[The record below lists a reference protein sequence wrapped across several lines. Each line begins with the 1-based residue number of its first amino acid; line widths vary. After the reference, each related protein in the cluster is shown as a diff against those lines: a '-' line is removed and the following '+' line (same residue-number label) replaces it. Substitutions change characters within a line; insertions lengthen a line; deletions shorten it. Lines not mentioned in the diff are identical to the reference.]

1 MTLIE
6 AAQLLASLLN
16 CMALM
21 GLLLYGLNAYV
32 MIALHWRTSRGRHAV
47 PAPPDV
53 SVWPL
58 VTVQLPLYNER
69 YVARRLL
76 QAAANLDYPSDKLE
90 IQVLDDSTD
99 DTKGIVAEM
108 VQRLQARG
116 VDIAHIHRVERT
128 GFKAGAL
135 AAGLEKARGEF
146 VAIFDAD
153 FVPPSDFLRR
163 TIPHFAESRVGV
175 VQTRWGHLN
184 QDFSLLTRAQSLGID
199 GHFGVEQTAR
209 CRGHLLLNFN
219 GTAGIWRRSAIEDAG
234 GWAHDT
240 LTEDLDLS
248 YRAQLRQ
255 WQILYVPE
263 IVCPAELP
271 VVISGFKSQQRRW
284 AKGSI
289 QTAVKLLPLVL
300 SSELSLWTKY
310 QAFVHLTYY
319 MIHPLMLVVVLL
331 SIPAFAVGGLMPSK
345 TALALKSIVFALASV
360 GPACMLIYAQLVL
373 PARRWHHALWLPSLL
388 VIGVGV
394 AWSTSLAVLSAFWSR
409 DPHFVRTPKFGI
421 GPGGGQWRGR
431 RYASSHPW
439 GGLAEL
445 GLGLYCAWTAWVLGE
460 QGHYGVLPFML
471 LYTAGFLTVGAL
483 TVLQAMPRVRGAVL
497 LLLALLGG
505 VSYCASTQVS
515 DPFSLTET
523 FEKEIRSG
531 WPSAVPRWSVEIRR
545 GPAFL

>member
-1 MTLIE
+1 MTLIA
-6 AAQLLASLLN
+6 AAQFLASLLN
-16 CMALM
+16 GMALM
-21 GLLLYGLNAYV
+21 GLLFYGLNAYV

-53 SVWPL
+53 FVWPP

-76 QAAANLDYPSDKLE
+76 QAAANLDYPSDRLE

-116 VDIAHIHRVERT
+116 VDIVHIHRVERT

-163 TIPHFAESRVGV
+163 TIPYFAESHVGV

-209 CRGHLLLNFN
+209 CGGHLLLNFN

-271 VVISGFKSQQRRW
+271 VVISGFKSQQQRW

-300 SSELSLWTKY
+300 SSELSVWTKY

-331 SIPAFAVGGLMPSK
+331 SIPAFAAGGLVPSK

-388 VIGVGV
+388 VLGVGV

-421 GPGGGQWRGR
+421 GPGGGQWRGS
-431 RYASSHPW
+431 RYASSRPW

-471 LYTAGFLTVGAL
+471 LYTTGFLTVGAL
-483 TVLQAMPRVRGAVL
+483 TVAQAMPGVRGAVL

-505 VSYCASTQVS
+505 VAAPRAALAGDETGTQSLARDVS
-515 DPFSLTET
+515 RNEPAHFSLRVHPG
-523 FEKEIRSG
+523 I
-531 WPSAVPRWSVEIRR
+531 
-545 GPAFL
+545 

>member
-1 MTLIE
+1 
-6 AAQLLASLLN
+6 
-16 CMALM
+16 
-21 GLLLYGLNAYV
+21 V
-32 MIALHWRTSRGRHAV
+32 PSR
-47 PAPPDV
+47 
-53 SVWPL
+53 
-58 VTVQLPLYNER
+58 
-69 YVARRLL
+69 
-76 QAAANLDYPSDKLE
+76 
-90 IQVLDDSTD
+90 
-99 DTKGIVAEM
+99 
-108 VQRLQARG
+108 
-116 VDIAHIHRVERT
+116 
-128 GFKAGAL
+128 
-135 AAGLEKARGEF
+135 
-146 VAIFDAD
+146 
-153 FVPPSDFLRR
+153 
-163 TIPHFAESRVGV
+163 
-175 VQTRWGHLN
+175 
-184 QDFSLLTRAQSLGID
+184 
-199 GHFGVEQTAR
+199 
-209 CRGHLLLNFN
+209 
-219 GTAGIWRRSAIEDAG
+219 
-234 GWAHDT
+234 
-240 LTEDLDLS
+240 
-248 YRAQLRQ
+248 
-255 WQILYVPE
+255 
-263 IVCPAELP
+263 
-271 VVISGFKSQQRRW
+271 
-284 AKGSI
+284 
-289 QTAVKLLPLVL
+289 
-300 SSELSLWTKY
+300 
-310 QAFVHLTYY
+310 
-319 MIHPLMLVVVLL
+319 
-331 SIPAFAVGGLMPSK
+331 

-409 DPHFVRTPKFGI
+409 DLRFVRTPKFGI

-431 RYASSHPW
+431 RYASSRPW

>member
-1 MTLIE
+1 MHAPMSAFRAMPLIA
-6 AAQLLASLLN
+6 AAQLLAGLLYA
-16 CMALM
+16 MALT

-32 MIALHWRTSRGRHAV
+32 MIALHWATGRGRRAT
-47 PAPPDV
+47 PEPPDV
-53 SVWPL
+53 SEWPL

-76 QAAANLDYPSDKLE
+76 QAAANLDYPADRLE

-99 DTKGIVAEM
+99 DTTGIVAEM
-108 VQRLQARG
+108 AQRLQGGG
-116 VDIAHIHRVERT
+116 VDITHIHRVERT

-163 TIPHFAESRVGV
+163 TIPHFAEARVAV

-199 GHFGVEQTAR
+199 GHFGVEQAAR

-219 GTAGIWRRSAIEDAG
+219 GTAGIWRKSAIEDSG
-234 GWAHDT
+234 GWTHDT

-300 SSELSLWTKY
+300 SSGLSRWTKY

-331 SIPAFAVGGLMPSK
+331 SIPTLAVGGPVPSK
-345 TALALKSIVFALASV
+345 PILALKAIVFTLASV
-360 GPACMLIYAQLVL
+360 GPVCMLIYAQLVL
-373 PARRWHHALWLPSLL
+373 PARRWRRALWLPSLL

-409 DPHFVRTPKFGI
+409 DLHFVRTPKFGI
-421 GPGGGQWRGR
+421 GPSGGRWRGR
-431 RYASSHPW
+431 QYATGHPW

-445 GLGLYCAWTAWVLGE
+445 ALGLYCAWAAWVLGE
-460 QGHYGVLPFML
+460 QGQYGVLPFML

-483 TVLQAMPRVRGAVL
+483 TVLQAIGRPPR
-497 LLLALLGG
+497 
-505 VSYCASTQVS
+505 Y
-515 DPFSLTET
+515 LT
-523 FEKEIRSG
+523 
-531 WPSAVPRWSVEIRR
+531 PSA
-545 GPAFL
+545 

>member
-1 MTLIE
+1 
-6 AAQLLASLLN
+6 
-16 CMALM
+16 
-21 GLLLYGLNAYV
+21 V
-32 MIALHWRTSRGRHAV
+32 
-47 PAPPDV
+47 
-53 SVWPL
+53 
-58 VTVQLPLYNER
+58 
-69 YVARRLL
+69 
-76 QAAANLDYPSDKLE
+76 
-90 IQVLDDSTD
+90 
-99 DTKGIVAEM
+99 
-108 VQRLQARG
+108 
-116 VDIAHIHRVERT
+116 HRVERT

-163 TIPHFAESRVGV
+163 TIPHFAEPRVGV

-248 YRAQLRQ
+248 YRAQLRR

-331 SIPAFAVGGLMPSK
+331 SIPAFAVGGLVPSK
-345 TALALKSIVFALASV
+345 TVLALKSIVFALASV

-409 DPHFVRTPKFGI
+409 DLHFVRTPKFGI
-421 GPGGGQWRGR
+421 GPGGGRWRGR
-431 RYASSHPW
+431 RYASSRPW
-439 GGLAEL
+439 DGLAEL

-471 LYTAGFLTVGAL
+471 LYTAGFLTVGFL
-483 TVLQAMPRVRGAVL
+483 TVLQAMPGVRGAVL
-497 LLLALLGG
+497 LLLALLAG
-505 VSYCASTQVS
+505 VAAPRKALAGDETGTQSLARDGSRAHS
-515 DPFSLTET
+515 DLPKLSSSCTTVVIAPE
-523 FEKEIRSG
+523 S
-531 WPSAVPRWSVEIRR
+531 S
-545 GPAFL
+545 

>member
-1 MTLIE
+1 MTLI
-6 AAQLLASLLN
+6 AAARLLASLLYA
-16 CMALM
+16 MALV

-32 MIALHWRTSRGRHAV
+32 MIALHWRTSRGRHVA

-76 QAAANLDYPSDKLE
+76 QAAASLDYPADRLE

-99 DTKGIVAEM
+99 DTRAIVADM
-108 VQRLQARG
+108 VQRLRARG
-116 VDIAHIHRVERT
+116 IDITHMHRVERT

-135 AAGLEKARGEF
+135 EAGLAKARGEF

-153 FVPPSDFLRR
+153 FVPPPDFLRR

-199 GHFGVEQTAR
+199 GHFGVEQPAR

-219 GTAGIWRRSAIEDAG
+219 GTAGVWRRSAIEDAG

-248 YRAQLRQ
+248 YRAQLRR

-300 SSELSLWTKY
+300 SSGLSRWTKY

-331 SIPAFAVGGLMPSK
+331 SIPSLAVGGLGPSK
-345 TALALKSIVFALASV
+345 TLLALKSIVFALASV
-360 GPACMLIYAQLVL
+360 GPVCMLVYAQLVL

-409 DPHFVRTPKFGI
+409 DLHFVRTPKFGI

-431 RYASSHPW
+431 RYASDRPW
-439 GGLAEL
+439 GGIAEL
-445 GLGLYCAWTAWVLGE
+445 GLGLYCAWTAWVLGA
-460 QGHYGVLPFML
+460 QGHYGVLPFLL

-483 TVLQAMPRVRGAVL
+483 TLLQAMPGLRGAVL
-497 LLLALLGG
+497 LLLALLPF
-505 VSYCASTQVS
+505 SYCASTQLS
-515 DPFSLTET
+515 DPFSLTAT
-523 FEKEIRSG
+523 FEKKIRSG
-531 WPSAVPRWSVEIRR
+531 WPSAVPRWSVEMRS

>member
-1 MTLIE
+1 MLMTLH
-6 AAQLLASLLN
+6 LLA
-16 CMALM
+16 
-21 GLLLYGLNAYV
+21 GLLYALALLGLLVYGLNAYV
-32 MIALHWRTSRGRHAV
+32 MIALHWWTRRSARA
-47 PAPPDV
+47 APPPPDPP
-53 SVWPL
+53 VWPL

-69 YVARRLL
+69 YVAGRLL
-76 QAAANLDYPSDKLE
+76 EAAGALDYPADQLE

-99 DTKGIVAEM
+99 DTAAIVAETA
-108 VQRLQARG
+108 QRLRARG
-116 VDIAHIHRVERT
+116 VNVVHVRRSDRT

-135 AAGLEKARGEF
+135 ASGLASARGEF

-153 FVPPSDFLRR
+153 FVPPPDFLRR
-163 TIPHFAESRVGV
+163 TIPHFVDARVAV

-184 QDFSLLTRAQSLGID
+184 RDFSLLSVVQSLGID
-199 GHFGVEQTAR
+199 GHFGVEQAAR

-219 GTAGIWRRSAIEDAG
+219 GTAGVWRRAAIEDAG
-234 GWAHDT
+234 RWAHDT

-248 YRAQLRQ
+248 YRAQLRH
-255 WQILYVPE
+255 WRILYVPE

-310 QAFVHLTYY
+310 EAFVHLTYY

-331 SIPAFAVGGLMPSK
+331 SIPAFAVGGLVPSK
-345 TALALKSIVFALASV
+345 TALALKSIVLALASV

-373 PARRWHHALWLPSLL
+373 PERRWHHALWLPSLL

-483 TVLQAMPRVRGAVL
+483 TVLEAMPGVRGAVL
-497 LLLALLGG
+497 L
-505 VSYCASTQVS
+505 
-515 DPFSLTET
+515 
-523 FEKEIRSG
+523 
-531 WPSAVPRWSVEIRR
+531 
-545 GPAFL
+545 

>member
-1 MTLIE
+1 MTLI
-6 AAQLLASLLN
+6 AAARFLADLLYGL
-16 CMALM
+16 ALV

-32 MIALHWRTSRGRHAV
+32 MIALHWRASRRRQAL

-58 VTVQLPLYNER
+58 VTVQLPVYNER

-76 QAAANLDYPSDKLE
+76 QAAANLDYPADRLE

-99 DTKGIVAEM
+99 DTKHIVAEM
-108 VQRLQARG
+108 VQRLQAGG
-116 VDIAHIHRVERT
+116 VDITHVHRAERT

-135 AAGLEKARGEF
+135 AAGLTKARGEL

-153 FVPPSDFLRR
+153 FVPPRDFLRR
-163 TIPHFAESRVGV
+163 TIPHFAESRVAV

-184 QDFSLLTRAQSLGID
+184 PDFSLLTRAQSLGID

-209 CRGHLLLNFN
+209 CGGHLLLNFN
-219 GTAGIWRRSAIEDAG
+219 GTAGIWRKCAIEDAG

-248 YRAQLRQ
+248 YRAQLRR
-255 WQILYVPE
+255 WRIVYVPE

-271 VVISGFKSQQRRW
+271 VVISGFKSQQQRW

-289 QTAVKLLPLVL
+289 QTAMKLMP
-300 SSELSLWTKY
+300 SIMGSRLSLWTKY

-331 SIPAFAVGGLMPSK
+331 SISPLAVSGLVTSK
-345 TALALKSIVFALASV
+345 IALALTSLVFALASV
-360 GPACMLIYAQLVL
+360 GPAGMLVYAQLVV
-373 PARRWHHALWLPSLL
+373 PARRWHRVLWLPSIL

-394 AWSTSLAVLSAFWSR
+394 AWSTTLAVLSAFWSR
-409 DPHFVRTPKFGI
+409 DLHFVRTPKFGI
-421 GPGGGQWRGR
+421 GRGGGQWRGM
-431 RYASSHPW
+431 RYAGGRPW
-439 GGLAEL
+439 GGFVEL
-445 GLGLYCAWTAWVLGE
+445 GLGLYCAWTAWVLGAH
-460 QGHYGVLPFML
+460 GHYGVLPFML

-483 TVLQAMPRVRGAVL
+483 TVLQAMPGLRGAVTARPSRYL
-497 LLLALLGG
+497 
-505 VSYCASTQVS
+505 
-515 DPFSLTET
+515 
-523 FEKEIRSG
+523 I
-531 WPSAVPRWSVEIRR
+531 PSASPPHSKRR
-545 GPAFL
+545 FAAAGRPPYRDGPSR